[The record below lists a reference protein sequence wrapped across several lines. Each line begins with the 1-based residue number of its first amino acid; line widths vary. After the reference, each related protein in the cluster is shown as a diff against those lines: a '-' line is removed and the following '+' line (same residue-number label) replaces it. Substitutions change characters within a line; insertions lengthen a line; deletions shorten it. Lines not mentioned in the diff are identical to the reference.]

1 VTIISLGLATGHR
14 WLRRL
19 LSTFGLGEQPACG
32 RIGDCCGEDCPF
44 QPRQPKPARNG
55 FCCSRVCGTRRYGL
69 SAPESAS
76 LAFTR
81 HPRSMQLGLS
91 SRPGVG
97 PATVLPCHFDQLL
110 MYSDETLV
118 PKGRLELPWVAP
130 LRPERSASA
139 ISPLRR
145 EKGLIQLARSR
156 PGDSNPGP
164 AVYETAALPTE
175 LGRQARCRLS
185 QPNLPCVHLR
195 IKPDS
200 IEPGP
205 RLARQTHDGSAVSM
219 AAIACGSL
227 RVEGVPE
234 LIWMTCRS

>member
-1 VTIISLGLATGHR
+1 MTIISLGLVTGHR
-14 WLRRL
+14 WMRWL

-44 QPRQPKPARNG
+44 QPRRSRPSRNG
-55 FCCSRVCGTRRYGL
+55 FCCSRVCATRRYGL
-69 SAPESAS
+69 STPESVS
-76 LAFTR
+76 LTFAR

-91 SRPGVG
+91 SRLQES

-110 MYSDETLV
+110 MCSDETLV

-145 EKGLIQLARSR
+145 GTGSRPVARSR
-156 PGDSNPGP
+156 PGDSNPGH

-175 LGRQARCRLS
+175 LGRQARKRRLS
-185 QPNLPCVHLR
+185 QPNLP
-195 IKPDS
+195 
-200 IEPGP
+200 
-205 RLARQTHDGSAVSM
+205 
-219 AAIACGSL
+219 
-227 RVEGVPE
+227 
-234 LIWMTCRS
+234 